1 MKIGEIKVRKKI
13 IIPEI
18 KVGIL
23 KVAPGLINLEV
34 EPIAEEQ
41 IFRHEGSY
49 GYDEVKVKA
58 IKGETLNIV
67 PSKEEQKFNRV
78 YTEVNVSAI
87 KLQNRVVTPITEEQV
102 VIADE
107 GFDGLGQ
114 VTVEK
119 VEPAEPVAI
128 PYKPRWLSFYGCKE
142 TDLSEEL
149 SNIDGSELT
158 SLYYAFYNCSNL
170 KRLDFSNLDLSGVT
184 DMSYTFYRC
193 SSLEFLDLRTIN
205 IAGANNV
212 SGMTFNRVPANC
224 LVIVKDETDKTE
236 VTSANV
242 NFTNVKTVAE
252 YEAKE
257 AV

>member
-1 MKIGEIKVRKKI
+1 MEFDFGELIVEDEIEFGELELDI
-13 IIPEI
+13 IQDTP
-18 KVGIL
+18 
-23 KVAPGLINLEV
+23 PLINLEV
-34 EPIAEEQ
+34 TPTNEEQ
-41 IFRHEGSY
+41 IFNHEGSY
-49 GYDEVKVKA
+49 GYDEVKVNA
-58 IKGETLNIV
+58 VIGETLNIA
-67 PSKEEQKFNRV
+67 PNKEEQKFNGV
-78 YTEVNVSAI
+78 YTEVNVGSI
-87 KLQNRVVTPITEEQV
+87 KLQNKVVTPTQEEQII
-102 VIADE
+102 IADE
-107 GFDGLGQ
+107 EYNGLGQ

-119 VEPAEPVAI
+119 VEPAEPIAI
-128 PYKPRWLSFYGCKE
+128 PYKPKWLSFYGCKE

-212 SGMTFNRVPANC
+212 GGMTFNRVPANC

-252 YEAKE
+252 YENS
-257 AV
+257 